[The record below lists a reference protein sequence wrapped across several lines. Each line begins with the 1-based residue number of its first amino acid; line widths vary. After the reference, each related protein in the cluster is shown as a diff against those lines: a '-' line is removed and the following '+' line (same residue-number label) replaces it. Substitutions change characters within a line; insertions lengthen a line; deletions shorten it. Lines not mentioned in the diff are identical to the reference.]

1 MYLKKTV
8 QLLLVVLVL
17 SVSVGCSQGE
27 PESAWKM
34 INSGALLVDVR
45 SPGEFNQGHLP
56 DAKLIPVGDVE
67 SRIAEF
73 GDDKNRPIVVYCKA
87 GVRAAKA
94 INVLKEHGYTN
105 VLNGGGYSD
114 LMASRP

>member
-1 MYLKKTV
+1 
-8 QLLLVVLVL
+8 
-17 SVSVGCSQGE
+17 
-27 PESAWKM
+27 M
-34 INSGALLVDVR
+34 INSGALVVDVR

-56 DAKLIPVGDVE
+56 DAKLIPVNEVE

-87 GVRAAKA
+87 GIRAARA
-94 INVLKEHGYTN
+94 EATLKEHGYTN

-114 LMASRP
+114 LMASKP